1 MFIKVNSN
9 VVIHVCM
16 KYNKLKH
23 IVLMNVVKII
33 TQFQNKDNIVL
44 VNVLEN
50 MPNQLKVVHAI
61 KNVNIIL
68 KLLNKLNINIVLF
81 NVQNN
86 NNMKYKQKENTVLLI
101 VHKYYIIH
109 ITKHHNV

>member
-1 MFIKVNSN
+1 
-9 VVIHVCM
+9 
-16 KYNKLKH
+16 
-23 IVLMNVVKII
+23 
-33 TQFQNKDNIVL
+33 
-44 VNVLEN
+44 

-86 NNMKYKQKENTVLLI
+86 NNMKYKQKENSAHLTV
-101 VHKYYIIH
+101 H
-109 ITKHHNV
+109 

>member
-1 MFIKVNSN
+1 
-9 VVIHVCM
+9 
-16 KYNKLKH
+16 
-23 IVLMNVVKII
+23 
-33 TQFQNKDNIVL
+33 VL
-44 VNVLEN
+44 VSVLEN

-86 NNMKYKQKENTVLLI
+86 NNMKYKQKENSAHLTV
-101 VHKYYIIH
+101 H
-109 ITKHHNV
+109 